1 MQHLQKVLIFLTS
14 VLFVIF
20 AVQFGLAQ
28 YEYLTWPEPMLG
40 FAVDAAPQYPV
51 ALYHAIS
58 LLLLVSIIVA
68 DKYITAFL
76 IVISYGI
83 IHSFGTFWR
92 LRSGFFGGDMCPDG
106 GLCYMALRRAT
117 WFDWTSTF
125 ILISLLCL
133 IVVAVIVGGRRKI
146 VVT

>member
-1 MQHLQKVLIFLTS
+1 MVGKGTTGKAWELAGLIIEMQHLQKVLIFLTS

-68 DKYITAFL
+68 DKL
-76 IVISYGI
+76 
-83 IHSFGTFWR
+83 
-92 LRSGFFGGDMCPDG
+92 LRF
-106 GLCYMALRRAT
+106 
-117 WFDWTSTF
+117 
-125 ILISLLCL
+125 
-133 IVVAVIVGGRRKI
+133 
-146 VVT
+146 